1 MGFIVVFILEYALL
15 FMSLLDVNQMIV
27 IEDRQLLLWSFNV
40 SYSSSTI
47 ISEKFHKT
55 NLKLSFTF

>member
-27 IEDRQLLLWSFNV
+27 IEDRQLLL
-40 SYSSSTI
+40 
-47 ISEKFHKT
+47 
-55 NLKLSFTF
+55 